1 MQIFEIHEK
10 NPQRRL
16 IDKTVDALRKGGVM
30 IYPTDTVYAYG
41 CDIMQKNSIERIY
54 SIKQIPKNKP
64 LSFIFSDISQLH
76 EYVRNV
82 SDQAFKIMKKVFPG
96 PYTFI
101 FKASKT
107 VPKIAIT
114 NQKTIGVR
122 IPDNI
127 IALELVNA
135 LGRPILSAGVNL
147 EDGSYV
153 IEPTHI
159 NKQIRNEVDIIIN
172 CGPKLPE
179 PSTIIDFSEDE
190 PKVIRQG
197 KGEIFFF

>member
-16 IDKTVDALRKGGVM
+16 IEKTIEILRKGGVM

-54 SIKQIPKNKP
+54 SIKKIPKNKP

-76 EYVRNV
+76 AYVRNV

-135 LGRPILSAGVNL
+135 LERPILSSGVNL

-153 IEPTHI
+153 IDPMLIDTH
-159 NKQIRNEVDIIIN
+159 IRNEVDIIIN
-172 CGPKLPE
+172 CGPKLSE
-179 PSTIIDFSEDE
+179 PSTIIDFSEVE
-190 PKVIRQG
+190 PRVIRQG
-197 KGEIFFF
+197 KGEIFFL